1 MDILEIVAIEIPCSA
16 CGGRYEVTLKQV
28 ALSQQMLHEGCPVQ
42 VVDECPPLAYSGMVD
57 QELIQELQ
65 KVWLRLEE
73 KARGASGE
81 LKLRRGQYCICRW
94 RRVGKTKQW
103 RRGGG
108 GQR

>member
-1 MDILEIVAIEIPCSA
+1 MRGTFTDILEIVAIEIPCSA

-42 VVDECPPLAYSGMVD
+42 VVDECPPLAYAGMVD
-57 QELIQELQ
+57 QELVQELQ

-81 LKLRRGQYCICRW
+81 LKLHCG
-94 RRVGKTKQW
+94 
-103 RRGGG
+103 
-108 GQR
+108 